1 MVEGIGPIS
10 ADLRLAQLLGDND
23 FLAQVPA
30 VSPALP
36 GNMAGPAASTGI
48 NLTGNPFEDA
58 LAKAVESLNGVSRSE
73 VYANQMVEKYVRG
86 QAELQDVMV
95 AQSKMSIMVQL
106 AVTSVNA
113 AVNTFKE
120 VTQMQI

>member
-1 MVEGIGPIS
+1 MVEGINPVS

-23 FLAQVPA
+23 FLAQAPAVPA
-30 VSPALP
+30 AP
-36 GNMAGPAASTGI
+36 PAAAPAAVSGVSFTGS
-48 NLTGNPFEDA
+48 PFEDM
-58 LAKAVESLNGVSRSE
+58 LAKAIESLNKVSQTE
-73 VYANQMVEKYVRG
+73 LYANQLVDKYVRG

-120 VTQMQI
+120 ITQMQI